1 MMLGFLN
8 RLSGE
13 VSIQMVTAL
22 VLQLIQCS
30 VKIPDKADDISEA
43 TGAKDGGDEKKSQ
56 VSLQKKKNSNCH
68 CQPVMFGKLHVHLH
82 DYAALCI
89 QQWQVI
95 ASLKELILDC
105 VGVYLY

>member
-43 TGAKDGGDEKKSQ
+43 TGAKDGGDENKSQ
-56 VSLQKKKNSNCH
+56 VSLQKK
-68 CQPVMFGKLHVHLH
+68 F
-82 DYAALCI
+82 
-89 QQWQVI
+89 
-95 ASLKELILDC
+95 
-105 VGVYLY
+105 

>member
-68 CQPVMFGKLHVHLH
+68 CQPVMLHVHLH

-95 ASLKELILDC
+95 ASNL
-105 VGVYLY
+105 